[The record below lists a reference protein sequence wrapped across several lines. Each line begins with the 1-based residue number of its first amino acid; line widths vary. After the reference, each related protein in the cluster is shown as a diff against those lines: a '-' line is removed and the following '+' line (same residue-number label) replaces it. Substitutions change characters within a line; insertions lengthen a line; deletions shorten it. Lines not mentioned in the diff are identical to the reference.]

1 MQQKLQ
7 AKPRGWKFNIGL
19 LAAGLEALSAV
30 ALLATSAYLISRA
43 SEQPPILYLMMAVVG
58 VRAFA
63 LGRAAFRYLQ
73 RLMLHDAVFTH
84 LAQLRPVFFE
94 KLVQLTPTGFQGSR
108 GERLNRLTADVDE
121 LQNLGLRILAP
132 VLQALVATTVSFLIL
147 ISFFPAT
154 AAVAMILSVLALGT
168 VLLLTRSAARV
179 AEADRAKLREAL
191 RSTLVEYLESIE
203 LLESLGWRQRYRERI
218 RGLGAQLRNAE
229 RSAAL
234 TSGLAA
240 SLMGLFAIVVVASGA
255 VFAPAALESGTPAN
269 LLAVAVLLPL
279 AVFDVYS
286 GFQLATQ
293 AWEQYRQSKQRLD
306 VLFES
311 RAGAELDLVDGPGK
325 LQGFSQIQLQDARLE
340 LAGNVVH
347 ESISLSFQKGQ
358 VVAITGA
365 SGAGKTTVA
374 LALASLIRP
383 TRGELRFDGVPA
395 ESFDLDSLRS
405 KVLLI
410 EQDPHIFAGTVRQN
424 LEISGS
430 TDSDAMES
438 VLREV
443 GLWEE
448 FVHRGGLDCEL
459 SEAAANISGGQAQR
473 LAIARGLLVGA
484 EYLILD
490 EPTSGL
496 DWTNAQ
502 LLIELLHKLA
512 KLGHGV
518 LIITHD
524 GQLAESCDH
533 IIRIGQWLTQ

>member
-7 AKPRGWKFNIGL
+7 ARPHGWKFNIGL

-94 KLVQLTPTGFQGSR
+94 RLVQLTPTGFQGSR

-132 VLQALVATTVSFLIL
+132 VLQAFVATAVSFLIL
-147 ISFFPAT
+147 LGFFPAT
-154 AAVAMILSVLALGT
+154 AALAMILSVLALGT

-203 LLESLGWRQRYRERI
+203 LLESLGWQQRYRERI

-311 RAGAELDLVDGPGK
+311 RAGAELDLVDGPRR
-325 LQGFSQIQLQDARLE
+325 LQDFSQIQLQDARLE

-383 TRGELRFDGVPA
+383 TRGELRLDGVPA
-395 ESFDLDSLRS
+395 ESFGLDSLRS

-410 EQDPHIFAGTVRQN
+410 EQDPHVFAGTVRQN

-430 TDSDAMES
+430 TDPDAMES

-484 EYLILD
+484 EFLILD

-533 IIRIGQWLTQ
+533 IIRIG